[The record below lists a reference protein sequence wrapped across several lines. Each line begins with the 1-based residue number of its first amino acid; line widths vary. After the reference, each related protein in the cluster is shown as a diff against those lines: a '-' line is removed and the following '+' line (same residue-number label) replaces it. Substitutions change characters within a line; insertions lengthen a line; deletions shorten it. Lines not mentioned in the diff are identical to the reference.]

1 MSGLTQLQAMG
12 TAERRKEARTVIAS
26 SYLGST
32 IEYYDF
38 LLYATAAA
46 VVFPKVFFSGM
57 DDWVGVVAAYG
68 TFAAGYMARPLGG
81 IIFGHF
87 GDKMGRKGMLIVSML
102 VMGVAST
109 LIGLVPGASVAGPW
123 GAVMLVILRV
133 FQGIAVGGEW
143 GGAALMALEHSESG
157 RRGFAASFVNA
168 GAPTGAVLGTF
179 IMGAFSSLPNAQFL
193 AWGWRVPFLLS
204 FVLLGVGMFVRL
216 KVSES
221 PIFKAALEQEKRE
234 QEKREQEELAQG
246 AHAQAAQAGQAVQ
259 AGSAPVRREIP
270 LLQVLRRPKTLIFT
284 MLAGAAG
291 FALQV
296 VLATFAVTFAVSKG
310 ADRQG
315 VLYAYAAASLISIVF
330 VVMGGRLSDKLGRRP
345 VMIGGLVLF
354 IAYLV
359 PMFQLLSSN
368 NITLIFVA
376 FAVGLMIH
384 STLFGPLAAF
394 VSEQFGTTSRYTGA
408 SLGYQLATL
417 LGAGFTPGIVAQIFK
432 DSGQNT
438 GSVVAYL
445 AIMSVVSIV
454 FILLTREPKNNDL
467 QTVRL

>member
-1 MSGLTQLQAMG
+1 MSQISQLQALDAG
-12 TAERRKEARTVIAS
+12 TRRREARTVIAS

-46 VVFPKVFFSGM
+46 VVFPKVFFTGM
-57 DDWVGVVAAYG
+57 DEWVGVVAAYG
-68 TFAAGYMARPLGG
+68 TFAAGYVARPLGG

-87 GDKMGRKGMLIVSML
+87 GDRLGRKNMLIISML
-102 VMGVAST
+102 VMGIAST
-109 LIGLVPGASVAGPW
+109 LIGLVPGAAVAGAW
-123 GAVMLVILRV
+123 GAVMLVFLRV
-133 FQGIAVGGEW
+133 CQGIAVGGEW

-157 RRGFAASFVNA
+157 KRGFAASFVNA
-168 GAPTGAVLGTF
+168 GAPTGAVLGTLV
-179 IMGAFSSLPNAQFL
+179 MGAFAALPNDQFL

-216 KVSES
+216 KVTES
-221 PIFKAALEQEKRE
+221 PIFKAALEQEQAE
-234 QEKREQEELAQG
+234 QAKAETAPGTVPGG
-246 AHAQAAQAGQAVQ
+246 APG
-259 AGSAPVRREIP
+259 RREIP

-296 VLATFAVTFAVSKG
+296 VLATFSVTYAVSKG

-315 VLYAYAAASLISIVF
+315 VLYAFAAASFVSIAF
-330 VVMGGRLSDKLGRRP
+330 VIMGGRLSDKLGRRP

-354 IAYLV
+354 ILYLT

-368 NITLIFVA
+368 NIGLIFVA
-376 FAVGLMIH
+376 FAIGLMIH

-438 GSVVAYL
+438 AAVVWYL

-454 FILLTREPKNNDL
+454 FILLTREPKDNDL
-467 QTVRL
+467 QTVRS

>member
-1 MSGLTQLQAMG
+1 MSRNMQLEAMG
-12 TAERRKEARTVIAS
+12 AVERRKEARTVIAS

-68 TFAAGYMARPLGG
+68 TFAAGYVARPVGG

-87 GDKMGRKGMLIVSML
+87 GDKMGRKGMLIISML
-102 VMGVAST
+102 VMGIAST
-109 LIGLVPGASVAGPW
+109 LIGVVPDASVAGPW
-123 GAVMLVILRV
+123 GAVLLVILRV
-133 FQGIAVGGEW
+133 CQGIAVGGEW

-157 RRGFAASFVNA
+157 KRGFAASFVNA
-168 GAPTGAVLGTF
+168 GAPTGAVLGTL
-179 IMGAFSSLPNAQFL
+179 IMGAFSALPNDQFL
-193 AWGWRVPFLLS
+193 SWGWRVPFLLS
-204 FVLLGVGMFVRL
+204 LVLLGVGMFVRL

-221 PIFKAALEQEKRE
+221 PIFKAALEQEKA
-234 QEKREQEELAQG
+234 EK
-246 AHAQAAQAGQAVQ
+246 AQAELEATRQGLTTKQA
-259 AGSAPVRREIP
+259 IP

-296 VLATFAVTFAVSKG
+296 VLATFSVTFAVSKG

-315 VLYAYAAASLISIVF
+315 VLYAFAAASLLSIVF
-330 VVMGGRLSDKLGRRP
+330 VILGGRLSDKLGRRP

-354 IAYLV
+354 IIYLV
-359 PMFQLLSSN
+359 PMFALLSSN
-368 NITLIFVA
+368 NIMLIFVA
-376 FAVGLMIH
+376 FAIGLMIH

-432 DSGQNT
+432 DSGQDT
-438 GSVVAYL
+438 GSVVTYL

-467 QTVRL
+467 RTVRS

>member
-1 MSGLTQLQAMG
+1 MSQISQLQSMDVA
-12 TAERRKEARTVIAS
+12 TRRKEARTVIAS

-68 TFAAGYMARPLGG
+68 TFAAGYVARPLGG
-81 IIFGHF
+81 VIFGHF
-87 GDKMGRKGMLIVSML
+87 GDKLGRKGMLIVSML
-102 VMGVAST
+102 VMGLASA

-123 GAVMLVILRV
+123 GAVMLVVLRV

-157 RRGFAASFVNA
+157 KRGFAASFVNA
-168 GAPTGAVLGTF
+168 GAPSGAVLGTL
-179 IMGAFSSLPNAQFL
+179 IMGAFSALPNSQFL

-204 FVLLGVGMFVRL
+204 FVLLAVGMFVRL

-221 PIFKAALEQEKRE
+221 PIFKAAIEQERMA
-234 QEKREQEELAQG
+234 RNADNR
-246 AHAQAAQAGQAVQ
+246 AAAK
-259 AGSAPVRREIP
+259 PVIP

-315 VLYAYAAASLISIVF
+315 VLYAFAAASFISIAF
-330 VVMGGRLSDKLGRRP
+330 VVLGGRLSDKLGRRP

-354 IAYLV
+354 IAYLI

-368 NITLIFVA
+368 NILLVFVA
-376 FAVGLMIH
+376 FTVGLMIH

-438 GSVVAYL
+438 GSVVFYL
-445 AIMSVVSIV
+445 ATMSVVSII

-467 QTVRL
+467 QTVRP

>member
-1 MSGLTQLQAMG
+1 MSGLTQLQVMG

-46 VVFPKVFFSGM
+46 VVFPKVFFGGM

-68 TFAAGYMARPLGG
+68 TFAAGYVARPVGG

-87 GDKMGRKGMLIVSML
+87 GDRMGRKGMLIISML
-102 VMGVAST
+102 VMGLAST

-123 GAVMLVILRV
+123 GAVLLVILRV

-157 RRGFAASFVNA
+157 KRGFAASFVNA
-168 GAPTGAVLGTF
+168 GAPTGAVLGTL
-179 IMGAFSSLPNAQFL
+179 IMGAFSALPNDQFL

-221 PIFKAALEQEKRE
+221 PIFKAAI
-234 QEKREQEELAQG
+234 EQEEAEREI
-246 AHAQAAQAGQAVQ
+246 AVQ
-259 AGSAPVRREIP
+259 GIGAGMTAKPAAP
-270 LLQVLRRPKTLIFT
+270 LMQVLRRPKTLIFT

-296 VLATFAVTFAVSKG
+296 VLATFSVTYAVSKG

-315 VLYAYAAASLISIVF
+315 VLYAFAAASLISIVF
-330 VVMGGRLSDKLGRRP
+330 VIMGGRLSDKVGRRP

-354 IAYLV
+354 IIYLV

-368 NITLIFVA
+368 NIMLIFVA
-376 FAVGLMIH
+376 FAIGLMIH

-432 DSGQNT
+432 DSGQDT
-438 GSVVAYL
+438 ASVVWYL

-467 QTVRL
+467 RTVQA

>member
-1 MSGLTQLQAMG
+1 MSQISQLQAMDAG
-12 TAERRKEARTVIAS
+12 TRRREARTVIAS

-46 VVFPKVFFSGM
+46 VVFPKVFFTGM

-68 TFAAGYMARPLGG
+68 TFAAGYVARPLGG

-87 GDKMGRKGMLIVSML
+87 GDRLGRKNMLIISML
-102 VMGVAST
+102 VMGIAST
-109 LIGLVPGASVAGPW
+109 LIGLVPGAAVAGAW
-123 GAVMLVILRV
+123 GAVMLVFLRV
-133 FQGIAVGGEW
+133 CQGIAVGGEW

-157 RRGFAASFVNA
+157 KRGFAASFVNA
-168 GAPTGAVLGTF
+168 GAPTGAVLGTL
-179 IMGAFSSLPNAQFL
+179 IMGAFSALPNDQFL
-193 AWGWRVPFLLS
+193 SWGWRVPFLLS

-221 PIFKAALEQEKRE
+221 PIFKAALEQEIAE
-234 QEKREQEELAQG
+234 QAEEG
-246 AHAQAAQAGQAVQ
+246 AG
-259 AGSAPVRREIP
+259 RREIP

-296 VLATFAVTFAVSKG
+296 VLATFSVTYAVSKG

-315 VLYAYAAASLISIVF
+315 VLYAFAAASFVSIIF

-368 NITLIFVA
+368 NIGLIFVA

-438 GSVVAYL
+438 SSVVWYL

-467 QTVRL
+467 EDVRS

>member
-1 MSGLTQLQAMG
+1 MSGLTQLEAMG

-68 TFAAGYMARPLGG
+68 TFAAGYVARPLGG

-143 GGAALMALEHSESG
+143 GGAALMALEHSEAG

-234 QEKREQEELAQG
+234 QG
-246 AHAQAAQAGQAVQ
+246 AHAQAVQ

-368 NITLIFVA
+368 NIMLIFVA

>member
-1 MSGLTQLQAMG
+1 MSQISQLQALDAG
-12 TAERRKEARTVIAS
+12 TRRREARTVIAS

-46 VVFPKVFFSGM
+46 VVFPKVFFTGM
-57 DDWVGVVAAYG
+57 DEWVGVVAAYG
-68 TFAAGYMARPLGG
+68 TFAAGYVARPLGG

-87 GDKMGRKGMLIVSML
+87 GDRLGRKNMLIISML
-102 VMGVAST
+102 VMGIAST
-109 LIGLVPGASVAGPW
+109 LIGLVPGAAVAGAW
-123 GAVMLVILRV
+123 GAVMLVFLRV
-133 FQGIAVGGEW
+133 CQGIAVGGEW

-157 RRGFAASFVNA
+157 KRGFAASFVNA
-168 GAPTGAVLGTF
+168 GAPTGAVLGTLV
-179 IMGAFSSLPNAQFL
+179 MGAFAALPNDQFL

-216 KVSES
+216 KVTES
-221 PIFKAALEQEKRE
+221 PIFKAALEQE
-234 QEKREQEELAQG
+234 
-246 AHAQAAQAGQAVQ
+246 QAERAKTETAPGTVP
-259 AGSAPVRREIP
+259 GGAPVRREIP

-296 VLATFAVTFAVSKG
+296 VLATFSVTYAVSKG

-315 VLYAYAAASLISIVF
+315 VLYAFAAASFVSIAF
-330 VVMGGRLSDKLGRRP
+330 VIMGGRLSDKLGRRP

-354 IAYLV
+354 ILYLT

-368 NITLIFVA
+368 NIGLIFVA
-376 FAVGLMIH
+376 FAIGLMIH

-438 GSVVAYL
+438 AAVVWYL

-467 QTVRL
+467 QTVRS

>member
-1 MSGLTQLQAMG
+1 MSQISQLQSMDAG
-12 TAERRKEARTVIAS
+12 TRRREARTVIAS

-68 TFAAGYMARPLGG
+68 TFAAGYVARPLGG

-87 GDKMGRKGMLIVSML
+87 GDKLGRKGMLIVSML
-102 VMGVAST
+102 VMGIAST
-109 LIGLVPGASVAGPW
+109 LIGLVPDASVAGPW
-123 GAVMLVILRV
+123 GAVLLVILRV

-157 RRGFAASFVNA
+157 KRGFAASFVNA
-168 GAPTGAVLGTF
+168 GAPTGAVLGTLV
-179 IMGAFSSLPNAQFL
+179 MGAFSALPNAQFL

-221 PIFKAALEQEKRE
+221 PIFKAALEQEIAE
-234 QEKREQEELAQG
+234 QAEEG
-246 AHAQAAQAGQAVQ
+246 AG
-259 AGSAPVRREIP
+259 RREIP

-296 VLATFAVTFAVSKG
+296 VLATFSVTYAVSKG

-315 VLYAYAAASLISIVF
+315 VLYAFAAASFVSIIF

-345 VMIGGLVLF
+345 VMIGGLLLF

-368 NITLIFVA
+368 NIGLIFVA

-438 GSVVAYL
+438 SSVVWYL

-467 QTVRL
+467 EAVRS

>member
-1 MSGLTQLQAMG
+1 MSGLTQLQSMG

-68 TFAAGYMARPLGG
+68 TFAAGYVARPLGG

-87 GDKMGRKGMLIVSML
+87 GDKLGRKGMLIVSML

-179 IMGAFSSLPNAQFL
+179 IMGAFSSLPNDQFL

-234 QEKREQEELAQG
+234 QAAGTQG
-246 AHAQAAQAGQAVQ
+246 STGTKK
-259 AGSAPVRREIP
+259 APIP
-270 LLQVLRRPKTLIFT
+270 LLQVVRRPKTLIFT

-315 VLYAYAAASLISIVF
+315 VLYAYAAASLVSIAF
-330 VVMGGRLSDKLGRRP
+330 VVLGGRLSDRLGRRP
-345 VMIGGLVLF
+345 VMVGGLVVF

-368 NITLIFVA
+368 NIMLIFLA
-376 FAVGLMIH
+376 FAGGLMIH
-384 STLFGPLAAF
+384 SMLFGPLAAF

-438 GSVVAYL
+438 GSVVWYL

-467 QTVRL
+467 QTVRP

>member
-1 MSGLTQLQAMG
+1 MSGLTQFQAMG
-12 TAERRKEARTVIAS
+12 TTERRKEARRVIAS

-46 VVFPKVFFSGM
+46 VVFPKVFFSGL

-68 TFAAGYMARPLGG
+68 TFAAGYVARPVGG

-87 GDKMGRKGMLIVSML
+87 GDRMGRKGMLIISML
-102 VMGVAST
+102 VMGIAST
-109 LIGLVPGASVAGPW
+109 LIGVVPGASVAGPW
-123 GAVMLVILRV
+123 GAVLLVILRV
-133 FQGIAVGGEW
+133 CQGIAVGGEW

-157 RRGFAASFVNA
+157 KRGFAASFVNA
-168 GAPTGAVLGTF
+168 GAPTGAVLGTL
-179 IMGAFSSLPNAQFL
+179 IMGTFSALPNDQFL

-221 PIFKAALEQEKRE
+221 PIFKAAIEQEKAERE
-234 QEKREQEELAQG
+234 N
-246 AHAQAAQAGQAVQ
+246 AALENKAEGTTK
-259 AGSAPVRREIP
+259 PVMP

-296 VLATFAVTFAVSKG
+296 VLATFSVTYAVSKG

-315 VLYAYAAASLISIVF
+315 VLYAFAAASLISIVF
-330 VVMGGRLSDKLGRRP
+330 VIMGGRLSDKLGRRP

-354 IAYLV
+354 IIYLV

-368 NITLIFVA
+368 NIMLIFVA
-376 FAVGLMIH
+376 FAIGLMIH

-438 GSVVAYL
+438 ASVVWYL

-467 QTVRL
+467 QTVQA

>member
-68 TFAAGYMARPLGG
+68 TFAAGYVARPLGG

-87 GDKMGRKGMLIVSML
+87 GDRLGRKGMLIVSML

-109 LIGLVPGASVAGPW
+109 LIGLVPDASVAGPW

-179 IMGAFSSLPNAQFL
+179 IMGAFSSLPNDQFL

-221 PIFKAALEQEKRE
+221 PIFKAALEQEERE
-234 QEKREQEELAQG
+234 QADG
-246 AHAQAAQAGQAVQ
+246 APGRPAAPHRPAVKFPSSRCS
-259 AGSAPVRREIP
+259 AAPRRWSSPCWPEPRGSPCRWCWQR
-270 LLQVLRRPKTLIFT
+270 
-284 MLAGAAG
+284 
-291 FALQV
+291 
-296 VLATFAVTFAVSKG
+296 
-310 ADRQG
+310 
-315 VLYAYAAASLISIVF
+315 
-330 VVMGGRLSDKLGRRP
+330 
-345 VMIGGLVLF
+345 
-354 IAYLV
+354 
-359 PMFQLLSSN
+359 
-368 NITLIFVA
+368 
-376 FAVGLMIH
+376 
-384 STLFGPLAAF
+384 
-394 VSEQFGTTSRYTGA
+394 SR
-408 SLGYQLATL
+408 
-417 LGAGFTPGIVAQIFK
+417 
-432 DSGQNT
+432 
-438 GSVVAYL
+438 
-445 AIMSVVSIV
+445 
-454 FILLTREPKNNDL
+454 
-467 QTVRL
+467 

>member
-68 TFAAGYMARPLGG
+68 TFAAGYVARPLGG

-87 GDKMGRKGMLIVSML
+87 GDRMGRKGMLIISML

-123 GAVMLVILRV
+123 GAVLLVILRV

-157 RRGFAASFVNA
+157 KRGFAASFVNA
-168 GAPTGAVLGTF
+168 GAPTGAVLGTLV
-179 IMGAFSSLPNAQFL
+179 MGAFSALPDDQFL

-221 PIFKAALEQEKRE
+221 PIFTAAIEQEKAE
-234 QEKREQEELAQG
+234 QEQAERENEAQG
-246 AHAQAAQAGQAVQ
+246 NGAGTTAKQAA
-259 AGSAPVRREIP
+259 P
-270 LLQVLRRPKTLIFT
+270 LVQVLRRPKTLIFT

-291 FALQV
+291 FGLQV
-296 VLATFAVTFAVSKG
+296 VLATFSVTYAVSQG

-315 VLYAYAAASLISIVF
+315 VLYAFAAASLVSIVF
-330 VVMGGRLSDKLGRRP
+330 VIMGGRLSDKVGRRP

-354 IAYLV
+354 VIYLV

-368 NITLIFVA
+368 NIMLIFVA
-376 FAVGLMIH
+376 FAIGLMIH

-432 DSGQNT
+432 DSGQDT
-438 GSVVAYL
+438 GSVVWYL
-445 AIMSVVSIV
+445 ATMSVVSIV

-467 QTVRL
+467 QTVQA

>member
-1 MSGLTQLQAMG
+1 MDLATK
-12 TAERRKEARTVIAS
+12 RKEARTVIAS

-68 TFAAGYMARPLGG
+68 TFAAGYVARPLGG
-81 IIFGHF
+81 VIFGHF
-87 GDKMGRKGMLIVSML
+87 GDRLGRKGMLIASML
-102 VMGVAST
+102 VMGLASA
-109 LIGLVPGASVAGPW
+109 LIGLVPGASMAGPW
-123 GAVMLVILRV
+123 GAVMLVVLRV

-157 RRGFAASFVNA
+157 KRGFAASFVNA
-168 GAPTGAVLGTF
+168 GAPSGAVLGTL
-179 IMGAFSSLPNAQFL
+179 IMGAFSALPNSQFL

-204 FVLLGVGMFVRL
+204 FVLLAVGMFVRL

-221 PIFKAALEQEKRE
+221 PIFKAAVEQGRVAELER
-234 QEKREQEELAQG
+234 
-246 AHAQAAQAGQAVQ
+246 AARNADGRA
-259 AGSAPVRREIP
+259 AAKPVIP
-270 LLQVLRRPKTLIFT
+270 LLQVLRRPKTLVFT

-315 VLYAYAAASLISIVF
+315 VLYAFAAASFVSIAF
-330 VVMGGRLSDKLGRRP
+330 VVLGGRLSDKLGRRP
-345 VMIGGLVLF
+345 VMVGGLVLF
-354 IAYLV
+354 IAYLI

-368 NITLIFVA
+368 NIILVFVA
-376 FAVGLMIH
+376 FTVGLMIH

-438 GSVVAYL
+438 GSVVFYL
-445 AIMSVVSIV
+445 AAMSVVSII

-467 QTVRL
+467 QTIRP

>member
-1 MSGLTQLQAMG
+1 MSGLTQLHAMG

-68 TFAAGYMARPLGG
+68 TFAAGYLARPLGG
-81 IIFGHF
+81 VIFGHF
-87 GDKMGRKGMLIVSML
+87 GDKLGRKGMLIVSML

-109 LIGLVPGASVAGPW
+109 LIGLVPDASVAGPW

-143 GGAALMALEHSESG
+143 GGVALMALEHSESG

-179 IMGAFSSLPNAQFL
+179 IMGAFSSLPNEQFL

-221 PIFKAALEQEKRE
+221 PIFKAALEQEKLE
-234 QEKREQEELAQG
+234 QAEGSQSHGEGSQPTG
-246 AHAQAAQAGQAVQ
+246 S
-259 AGSAPVRREIP
+259 SAPARREIP
-270 LLQVLRRPKTLIFT
+270 LLQVLRKPKTLVFT

-330 VVMGGRLSDKLGRRP
+330 VVLGGRLSDKLGRRP
-345 VMIGGLVLF
+345 VMVGGLVVF

-368 NITLIFVA
+368 NIMLIFVA

-384 STLFGPLAAF
+384 SMLFGPLAAF

-438 GSVVAYL
+438 GAVVWYL

>member
-1 MSGLTQLQAMG
+1 MSQISQLQAMDAG
-12 TAERRKEARTVIAS
+12 TRRREARTVIAS

-46 VVFPKVFFSGM
+46 VVFPKVFFSGA
-57 DDWVGVVAAYG
+57 DEWVGVVAAYG
-68 TFAAGYMARPLGG
+68 TFAAGYVARPLGG

-87 GDKMGRKGMLIVSML
+87 GDRLGRKNMLIVSML
-102 VMGVAST
+102 VMGIAST
-109 LIGLVPGASVAGPW
+109 LIGLVPGAAVAGAW

-133 FQGIAVGGEW
+133 CQGIAVGGEW

-157 RRGFAASFVNA
+157 KRGFAASFVNA
-168 GAPTGAVLGTF
+168 GAPTGAVLGTLV
-179 IMGAFSSLPNAQFL
+179 MGAFAALPNEQFL

-204 FVLLGVGMFVRL
+204 FVLLGIGMFVRL

-221 PIFKAALEQEKRE
+221 PIFKAALEQEKAERE
-234 QEKREQEELAQG
+234 QAERDNTQPT
-246 AHAQAAQAGQAVQ
+246 VP
-259 AGSAPVRREIP
+259 GSASARREIP

-296 VLATFAVTFAVSKG
+296 VLATFSVTYAVSKG

-315 VLYAYAAASLISIVF
+315 VLYAFAAASFVSIAF
-330 VVMGGRLSDKLGRRP
+330 VIMGGRLSDKLGRRP
-345 VMIGGLVLF
+345 VMVGGLVLF
-354 IAYLV
+354 ILYLT

-368 NITLIFVA
+368 NIGLIFVA

-432 DSGQNT
+432 DSGQDT
-438 GSVVAYL
+438 AAVVWYL

-467 QTVRL
+467 QAVRS

>member
-1 MSGLTQLQAMG
+1 MSQTSQLQTMDV
-12 TAERRKEARTVIAS
+12 TARRREARTVIAS

-46 VVFPKVFFSGM
+46 VVFPKVFFSGL

-68 TFAAGYMARPLGG
+68 TFAAGYVARPLGG

-87 GDKMGRKGMLIVSML
+87 GDRVGRKGMLIVSMA

-109 LIGLVPGASVAGPW
+109 LIGVIPDATVAGPW
-123 GAVMLVILRV
+123 GAVLLVILRV

-168 GAPTGAVLGTF
+168 GAPSGAVLGTL
-179 IMGAFSSLPNAQFL
+179 IMGAFAALPNEQFL
-193 AWGWRVPFLLS
+193 SWGWRVPFLLS
-204 FVLLGVGMFVRL
+204 FVLLIVGMFVRL

-221 PIFKAALEQEKRE
+221 PIFRAAIEQET
-234 QEKREQEELAQG
+234 LAKSHDSVTG
-246 AHAQAAQAGQAVQ
+246 TTA
-259 AGSAPVRREIP
+259 SRFP
-270 LLQVLRRPKTLIFT
+270 LLQVLRRPRTLVFT

-296 VLATFAVTFAVSKG
+296 VMATFSVTFAVSKG
-310 ADRQG
+310 AERQG
-315 VLYAYAAASLISIVF
+315 VLYAFAAASLISIAF
-330 VVMGGRLSDKLGRRP
+330 VVLGGRLSDRLGRRP

-354 IAYLV
+354 ILYLV

-368 NITLIFVA
+368 NIFLIFVA
-376 FAVGLMIH
+376 FTIGLMIH
-384 STLFGPLAAF
+384 STLFGPMAAF
-394 VSEQFGTTSRYTGA
+394 VSEQFATTSRYTGA

-438 GSVVAYL
+438 SSVALYL
-445 AIMSVVSIV
+445 AGMSVVSII

-467 QTVRL
+467 ESARL

>member
-68 TFAAGYMARPLGG
+68 TFAAGYVARPVGG

-87 GDKMGRKGMLIVSML
+87 GDRMGRKGMLIISML
-102 VMGVAST
+102 VMGLAST

-123 GAVMLVILRV
+123 GAVLLVILRV

-157 RRGFAASFVNA
+157 KRGFAASFVNA
-168 GAPTGAVLGTF
+168 GAPTGAVLGTL
-179 IMGAFSSLPNAQFL
+179 IMGAFSALPNDQFL

-221 PIFKAALEQEKRE
+221 PIFKAAI
-234 QEKREQEELAQG
+234 EQEEAEREN
-246 AHAQAAQAGQAVQ
+246 AAQDIGAGIMAKP
-259 AGSAPVRREIP
+259 AAPLV
-270 LLQVLRRPKTLIFT
+270 QVLRRPKTLIFT

-296 VLATFAVTFAVSKG
+296 VLATFSVTYAVSKG

-315 VLYAYAAASLISIVF
+315 VLYAFAAASLISIVF
-330 VVMGGRLSDKLGRRP
+330 VIMGGRLSDKVGRRP

-354 IAYLV
+354 IIYLV

-368 NITLIFVA
+368 NIMLIFVA
-376 FAVGLMIH
+376 FAIGLMIH

-432 DSGQNT
+432 DSGQDT
-438 GSVVAYL
+438 ASVVWYL
-445 AIMSVVSIV
+445 ASMSVVSIV

-467 QTVRL
+467 RTVQA

>member
-1 MSGLTQLQAMG
+1 MSQISQLQAMDAG
-12 TAERRKEARTVIAS
+12 TRRREARTVIAS

-46 VVFPKVFFSGM
+46 VVFPKVFFSGT
-57 DDWVGVVAAYG
+57 DEWVGVVAAYG
-68 TFAAGYMARPLGG
+68 TFAAGYVARPLGG

-87 GDKMGRKGMLIVSML
+87 GDRLGRKNMLIVSML
-102 VMGVAST
+102 VMGIAST
-109 LIGLVPGASVAGPW
+109 LIGLVPDASTAGAW
-123 GAVMLVILRV
+123 GAVLLVILRV
-133 FQGIAVGGEW
+133 CQGIAVGGEW

-157 RRGFAASFVNA
+157 KRGFAASFVNA
-168 GAPTGAVLGTF
+168 GAPTGAVLGTLV
-179 IMGAFSSLPNAQFL
+179 MGAFAALPNEQFL

-221 PIFKAALEQEKRE
+221 PIFKAALEQEKAE
-234 QEKREQEELAQG
+234 QE
-246 AHAQAAQAGQAVQ
+246 QAERDNLQLQRTTK
-259 AGSAPVRREIP
+259 GSAPVRREIP

-296 VLATFAVTFAVSKG
+296 VLATFSVTYAVSKG

-315 VLYAYAAASLISIVF
+315 VLYAFAAASFVSIAF
-330 VVMGGRLSDKLGRRP
+330 VIMGGRLSDKLGRRP

-354 IAYLV
+354 ILYLT

-368 NITLIFVA
+368 NIGLIFVA

-438 GSVVAYL
+438 ASVVWYL

-467 QTVRL
+467 QSVGS

>member
-1 MSGLTQLQAMG
+1 MSQTSQLQTMDV
-12 TAERRKEARTVIAS
+12 TARRKEARTVIAS

-46 VVFPKVFFSGM
+46 VVFPKVFFSGL

-68 TFAAGYMARPLGG
+68 TFAAGYVARPLGG

-87 GDKMGRKGMLIVSML
+87 GDRVGRKGMLIVSMA

-109 LIGLVPGASVAGPW
+109 LIGIIPDASVAGPW
-123 GAVMLVILRV
+123 GAVLLVLLRV

-168 GAPTGAVLGTF
+168 GAPSGAVLGTL
-179 IMGAFSSLPNAQFL
+179 IMGAFAALPNEQFL
-193 AWGWRVPFLLS
+193 SWGWRVPFLLS
-204 FVLLGVGMFVRL
+204 FVLLIVGLFVRL

-221 PIFKAALEQEKRE
+221 PIFKAAIEQEKRE
-234 QEKREQEELAQG
+234 RTV
-246 AHAQAAQAGQAVQ
+246 AAPKDAAPAAG
-259 AGSAPVRREIP
+259 GPVPARRDIP
-270 LLQVLRRPKTLIFT
+270 LLQVLRRPRTLVFT

-296 VLATFAVTFAVSKG
+296 VMATFSVTFAVSKG

-315 VLYAYAAASLISIVF
+315 VLYAFAAASLISIAF
-330 VVMGGRLSDKLGRRP
+330 VVLGGRLSDRLGRRP

-354 IAYLV
+354 ILYLM

-368 NITLIFVA
+368 NIFLIFVA
-376 FAVGLMIH
+376 FTIGLMIH
-384 STLFGPLAAF
+384 STLFGPMAAF
-394 VSEQFGTTSRYTGA
+394 VSEQFATTSRYTGA

-438 GSVVAYL
+438 SSVALYL
-445 AIMSVVSIV
+445 AGMSVVSIV

-467 QTVRL
+467 ESTRP

>member
-1 MSGLTQLQAMG
+1 MSQISQLQSMEAG
-12 TAERRKEARTVIAS
+12 TRRREARTVIAS

-68 TFAAGYMARPLGG
+68 TFAAGYVARPLGG

-87 GDKMGRKGMLIVSML
+87 GDKLGRKGMLIVSML
-102 VMGVAST
+102 VMGIAST
-109 LIGLVPGASVAGPW
+109 LIGLVPDASVAGPW
-123 GAVMLVILRV
+123 GAVLLVILRV

-157 RRGFAASFVNA
+157 KRGFAASFVNA
-168 GAPTGAVLGTF
+168 GAPTGAVLGTLV
-179 IMGAFSSLPNAQFL
+179 MGAFSALPNAQFL

-221 PIFKAALEQEKRE
+221 PIFKAALEQEKAE
-234 QEKREQEELAQG
+234 QSEPG
-246 AHAQAAQAGQAVQ
+246 AAG
-259 AGSAPVRREIP
+259 RREIP

-296 VLATFAVTFAVSKG
+296 VLATFSVTYAVSKG

-315 VLYAYAAASLISIVF
+315 VLYAFAAASFVSIIF

-345 VMIGGLVLF
+345 VMIGGLLLF

-368 NITLIFVA
+368 NIGLIFVA

-394 VSEQFGTTSRYTGA
+394 VSEQFGTTFRYTGA

-438 GSVVAYL
+438 SSVVWYL

-467 QTVRL
+467 EAVRS